1 MSPTSYRAAPPRD
14 MRRKGDIGGRIPV
27 CQNIFISFL
36 KGRLK
41 RRDAALNTGFI
52 SLNHTGFRGFGT
64 TCRGRPRADS
74 YRQYRGDA
82 LESGTRLGHADAEK
96 EHFEQR
102 LRAIEHGKAGDVVIP
117 LKEETKHPHMLRRH
131 GDEHLV
137 AVFGNGKPD
146 GTSFFL
152 FQWGPV
158 WPLLFRGRKKAG
170 TASPQGPLPI
180 HLNSQ
185 STYNDIKRRWGK
197 GSRCD
202 SV

>member
-1 MSPTSYRAAPPRD
+1 MLLHPATCDKREYR
-14 MRRKGDIGGRIPV
+14 GRIPV
-27 CQNIFISFL
+27 CQTFFHLFSQKEN
-36 KGRLK
+36 KTTQCT
-41 RRDAALNTGFI
+41 LNTGFI

-82 LESGTRLGHADAEK
+82 LKSGTRLRMLMRRK

-146 GTSFFL
+146 GASFFL
-152 FQWGPV
+152 FHGARCSLCFSGTQ
-158 WPLLFRGRKKAG
+158 GRNG
-170 TASPQGPLPI
+170 IPTGPLPI